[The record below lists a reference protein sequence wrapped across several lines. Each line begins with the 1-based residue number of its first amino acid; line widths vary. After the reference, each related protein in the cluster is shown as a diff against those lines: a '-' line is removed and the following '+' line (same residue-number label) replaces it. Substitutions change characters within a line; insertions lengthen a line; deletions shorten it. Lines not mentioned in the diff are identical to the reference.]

1 MGIGKLT
8 AASGLFL
15 SVHEIQGFYI
25 FSVVKTKEDG
35 TETIWPAKPK
45 AFTYYLAPHRRG
57 LLPLLLALITFR
69 VSLES
74 SQDYTE

>member
-45 AFTYYLAPHRRG
+45 AFTYLSGPSQKGFAAPALSSYYL
-57 LLPLLLALITFR
+57 
-69 VSLES
+69 
-74 SQDYTE
+74 